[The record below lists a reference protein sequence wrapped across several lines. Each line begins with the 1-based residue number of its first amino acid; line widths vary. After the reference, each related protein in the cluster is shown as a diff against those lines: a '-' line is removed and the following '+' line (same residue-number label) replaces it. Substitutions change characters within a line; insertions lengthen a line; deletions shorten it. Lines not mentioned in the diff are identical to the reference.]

1 MAQETVIGVDV
12 GTSSVRAAVFDLA
25 GRRLGHAVR
34 ATMEWNDREHWHE
47 QSSADVWSQ
56 TGSSSNRSGL

>member
-1 MAQETVIGVDV
+1 
-12 GTSSVRAAVFDLA
+12 
-25 GRRLGHAVR
+25 VR